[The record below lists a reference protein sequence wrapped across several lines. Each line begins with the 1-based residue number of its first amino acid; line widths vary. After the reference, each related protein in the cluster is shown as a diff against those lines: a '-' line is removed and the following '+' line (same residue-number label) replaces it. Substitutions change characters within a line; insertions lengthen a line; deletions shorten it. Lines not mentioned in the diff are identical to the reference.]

1 MKTIPRLLIT
11 LASLALLPAVFA
23 QQQASAPAKTPAK
36 SERVLRAQAKLQAL
50 TQPPAPAADALD
62 AAPPAVI
69 DLHDW
74 RLENAQKLL
83 QTGLW
88 FKQQGETTLAAD
100 AANKAF
106 ALLTA
111 FDGAINPATQ
121 PELAARRNEIAGLIQ
136 EQLVG
141 NAAAA
146 RQNYEAA
153 KQRSP
158 GSANLADGRLKRLD
172 KAEGR
177 PDKPADPGKGKD
189 KDPKSPKG

>member
-11 LASLALLPAVFA
+11 LASLALMPAAFA
-23 QQQASAPAKTPAK
+23 QQQATAPAKPAK
-36 SERVLRAQAKLQAL
+36 SDRVLRAEAKLNAL
-50 TQPPAPAADALD
+50 TQPPPTAADALD
-62 AAPPAVI
+62 AAPPAAI

-88 FKQQGETTLAAD
+88 FKQQGETALAAD
-100 AANKAF
+100 AASKAL
-106 ALLTA
+106 ALLAA

-146 RQNYEAA
+146 RQSYEAA
-153 KQRSP
+153 KQVSP
-158 GSANLADGRLKRLD
+158 GSAMTAGNRLKRLD

-177 PDKPADPGKGKD
+177 PDKPANND
-189 KDPKSPKG
+189 KTPKTPKG